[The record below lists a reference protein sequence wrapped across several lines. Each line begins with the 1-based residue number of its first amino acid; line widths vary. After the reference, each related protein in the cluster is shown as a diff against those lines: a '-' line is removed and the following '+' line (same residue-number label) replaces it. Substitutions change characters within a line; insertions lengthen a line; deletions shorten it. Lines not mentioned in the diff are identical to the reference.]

1 MDVQKE
7 LLHYPWWG
15 WEGVGGGGGSGIGIS
30 KMSKFYVKDFYVMG
44 KVLSGKLSC
53 TQTGLLKF
61 LM

>member
-1 MDVQKE
+1 MYRKSYCTIHGEDGR
-7 LLHYPWWG
+7 G
-15 WEGVGGGGGSGIGIS
+15 WGGGGSGIGIS